1 MNHAGFRFYAQLK
14 DFLAPERARNGV
26 EHRFDGNPAIKDV
39 IEALGIPHTEVKRI
53 VVNGETVDF
62 TYRLQDADR
71 VSVYPAFS
79 SADFR
84 DSFNDGSDGEP
95 RFILDVHLG
104 KLASYLRLLGFD
116 TLYENNYD
124 DPDLA
129 RISSDEGRILLTR
142 DLGLLKR
149 SLVTQGYFVRNTDPP
164 QQLVEVMRHYQLSQA
179 PRPFH
184 RCLNCNGLL
193 AVVDKAVIVDR
204 LPPRTR
210 LHFDEFHICQ
220 SCQKLYWKGSH
231 FQNLQAFLERIL
243 SSV

>member
-1 MNHAGFRFYAQLK
+1 MNNAGFRFYAQLN
-14 DFLAPERARNGV
+14 DFLAPERARNGIQ
-26 EHRFDGNPAIKDV
+26 HRFEGHPAIKDV
-39 IEALGIPHTEVKRI
+39 IEALGVPHTEVRRI

-62 TYRLQDADR
+62 GYHLQDGDR
-71 VSVYPAFS
+71 VSVYPAFIS
-79 SADFR
+79 PEFSDAGAD
-84 DSFNDGSDGEP
+84 EP

-116 TLYENNYD
+116 TLYQNNFD

-164 QQLVEVMRHYQLSQA
+164 QQLVEIMRHYSLNQP
-179 PRPFH
+179 PRPFL
-184 RCLNCNGLL
+184 RCLHCNGLL
-193 AVVDKAVIVDR
+193 AAVDKESIADR

-210 LHFDEFHICQ
+210 LHFDEFHICL

-231 FQNLQAFLERIL
+231 FQNLQTFLEKTL
-243 SSV
+243 ESLNG